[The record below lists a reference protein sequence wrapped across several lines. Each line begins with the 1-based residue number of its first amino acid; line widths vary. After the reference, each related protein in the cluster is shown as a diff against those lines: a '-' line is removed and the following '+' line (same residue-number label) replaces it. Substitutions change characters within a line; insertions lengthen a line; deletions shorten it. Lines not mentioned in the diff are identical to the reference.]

1 MAVVGIGTDLVVI
14 KRIEEVLGRHAERFV
29 ERVLHPNELLRFQD
43 SQHQARYL
51 AKRFAA
57 KEAVS
62 KALGTGIAEGV
73 NLNDIEIANDERG
86 KPHVIL
92 HGGAMLRMQAMA
104 ARHCHLSISDE
115 RDHALAFAVVETE

>member
-14 KRIEEVLGRHAERFV
+14 KRIEEVLSRHGERFI
-29 ERVLHPNELLRFQD
+29 ERVLHENELSVFLTH
-43 SQHQARYL
+43 QHQARFL

-73 NLNDIEIANDERG
+73 NLADIEVKNDELG
-86 KPHVIL
+86 KPLIIL
-92 HGGAMLRMQAMA
+92 HGGALKRLHEMGAQY
-104 ARHCHLSISDE
+104 CHLSISDE
-115 RDHALAFAVVETE
+115 RDHALAFAVLD

>member
-1 MAVVGIGTDLVVI
+1 MAVVGIGTDLVII
-14 KRIEEVLGRHAERFV
+14 KRIEEVLSRHGERFV
-29 ERVLHPNELLRFQD
+29 ERVLHENELGRFLD
-43 SQHQARYL
+43 TQHQARYL

-92 HGGAMLRMQAMA
+92 HGGAYERLQTMGAK
-104 ARHCHLSISDE
+104 HCHLSISDE
-115 RDHALAFAVVETE
+115 RDHALAFAVLETQ

>member
-29 ERVLHPNELLRFQD
+29 ERVLHANELLRFED

-86 KPHVIL
+86 KPHVRL
-92 HGGAMLRMQAMA
+92 HGGAMARMQAMG

-115 RDHALAFAVVETE
+115 RDHALAFAVLETE

>member
-14 KRIEEVLGRHAERFV
+14 KRIEEVMARHGDRFV
-29 ERVLHPNELLRFQD
+29 ERVLHANEKLRFQE
-43 SQHQARYL
+43 SQHPDRFL

-73 NLNDIEIANDERG
+73 NLNDIEIANDSRG

-92 HGGAMLRMQAMA
+92 HGGAELRLQAMG

-115 RDHALAFAVVETE
+115 RDHALAFAVLETE